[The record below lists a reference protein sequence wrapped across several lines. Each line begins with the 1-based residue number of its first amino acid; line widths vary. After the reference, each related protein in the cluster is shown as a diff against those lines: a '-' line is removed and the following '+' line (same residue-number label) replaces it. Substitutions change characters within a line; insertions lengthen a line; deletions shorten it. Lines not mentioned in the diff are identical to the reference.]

1 MRQRRTDLAE
11 EIHEL
16 WKISHKNENLTGVTE
31 KEFSLSDYPCRAVQI
46 TSNGAAKALGKE
58 RGTYLTLDLS
68 SYWQRRN
75 GSFSRAVKAVGTALK
90 ELLGEGNGTVL
101 IAGLGNRAMTPD
113 AVGPLTVENLIVTRH
128 LEKRFSLRSVAA
140 VVPDVLGNTGME
152 SAELILAAVE
162 KVKPSAVIA
171 VDALAARRLSRLC
184 ASVQLA
190 SSGISP
196 GSGVGN
202 RRAEISEKTLGVPVF
217 SMGIPTVVDAATLTL
232 DVLEEA
238 GMGQMD
244 PEALRGFDENV
255 FVTPRSIDA
264 QVKELSRILGY
275 GINFALQN
283 LNVEEITALLA

>member
-1 MRQRRTDLAE
+1 M
-11 EIHEL
+11 
-16 WKISHKNENLTGVTE
+16 
-31 KEFSLSDYPCRAVQI
+31 
-46 TSNGAAKALGKE
+46 
-58 RGTYLTLDLS
+58 
-68 SYWQRRN
+68 
-75 GSFSRAVKAVGTALK
+75 
-90 ELLGEGNGTVL
+90 
-101 IAGLGNRAMTPD
+101 
-113 AVGPLTVENLIVTRH
+113 GPLTVENLIVTRH

-152 SAELILAAVE
+152 SAELIQAAVE
-162 KVKPSAVIA
+162 KVEPSAVVVI
-171 VDALAARRLSRLC
+171 DALAARRLSRLC

-217 SMGIPTVVDAATLTL
+217 SMGIPTVVDAATLTI

-244 PEALRGFDENV
+244 PQALRGFDENV

-283 LNVEEITALLA
+283 LNVEEITALLS